1 MEFNLDKC
9 EYNLY
14 GQVMKYVI
22 LRVVCKFSDGS
33 LRTIKYDENHV
44 TEENACND
52 VAQFKKN
59 LKDKL
64 NRSLQI
70 LGVTVSSINLTYEER
85 DGRQ

>member
-1 MEFNLDKC
+1 
-9 EYNLY
+9 
-14 GQVMKYVI
+14 MKYVI
-22 LRVVCKFSDGS
+22 LRAVCKFSDGS
-33 LRTIKYDENHV
+33 LRIIEYDENHV
-44 TEENACND
+44 TEENACNG

-64 NRSLQI
+64 NQSLQI

>member
-1 MEFNLDKC
+1 
-9 EYNLY
+9 
-14 GQVMKYVI
+14 MKYVI
-22 LRVVCKFSDGS
+22 LRAVYKFSDGS

-44 TEENACND
+44 TEENTCND

-85 DGRQ
+85 DSRQ